1 MPRLLKR
8 SLPINVNPFKEVPD
22 SVLSV
27 VEYAGLGYLL
37 SQHGY
42 SNQNKFLAICVIGIT
57 YETYLAGDLGIFG
70 QKLGGDNDKHLRA
83 RNN

>member
-8 SLPINVNPFKEVPD
+8 ALPITINPFKEVPD
-22 SVLSV
+22 NVLSV
-27 VEYAGLGYLL
+27 VEYASLGYLL

-42 SNQNKFLAICVIGIT
+42 SNANKFMAVCVIGIT
-57 YETYLAGDLGIFG
+57 YETYLNTDIGIFG